1 MRLQVDIVKMIVQ
14 AVFGEK
20 GCVRATAVLFDKIK
34 VQITVLADFL
44 ACLLAK
50 VKQGIIL
57 FASALVFNSV
67 LYDFVLH
74 HVSLPYAVFCRSYV
88 CRQDVSVTFGECCY
102 IPPRAGNP

>member
-1 MRLQVDIVKMIVQ
+1 MLIQ
-14 AVFGEK
+14 AIFGEK
-20 GCVRATAVLFDKIK
+20 GCVRASAVLPDKIK
-34 VQITVLADFL
+34 VQIAVFADL
-44 ACLLAK
+44 VVCLFSK

-67 LYDFVLH
+67 LYHSVLH
-74 HVSLPYAVFCRSYV
+74 NFSLPYAVFCRSYV